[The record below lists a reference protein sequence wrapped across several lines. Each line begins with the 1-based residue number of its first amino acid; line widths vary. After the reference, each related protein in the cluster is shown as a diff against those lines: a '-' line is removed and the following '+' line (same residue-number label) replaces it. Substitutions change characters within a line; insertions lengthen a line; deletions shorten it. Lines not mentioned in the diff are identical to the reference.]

1 MGLFVNIMAGD
12 WLKIEK
18 ATSSK
23 REVLVIAAELG
34 IHPDHAFGMCFRFW
48 SWCDDNLADGHARG
62 VTKTILDRAIGH
74 DGFAQAVINAGWLID
89 LGDAIQIPNFNRHLS
104 QSAKNRALAS
114 ERKRNQR
121 AESHGEVTQK
131 SRPDRD
137 GSVTRE
143 EKRRDCKYIERE
155 GWTDGPDSEWVTL
168 AKEGKSLE
176 SIAAKIQV
184 SVDSLMDTGRE
195 ALMNQE
201 TIDLWAHSRV
211 ANQWCASKGKALTSE
226 TVRADMHSFAMNA
239 HESKRKQNH
248 AKDRKP
254 TSRNDNTA
262 NAGRASA
269 FAKIGKLES

>member
-1 MGLFVNIMAGD
+1 MAGD

-131 SRPDRD
+131 SRSDRD
-137 GSVTRE
+137 RNVTRE
-143 EKRRDCKYIERE
+143 EKRREDEERDNASGSNLPE
-155 GWTDGPDSEWVTL
+155 SQSHIL
-168 AKEGKSLE
+168 AREGKSLE
-176 SIAAKIQV
+176 SLAARIGIQV
-184 SVDSLMDTGRE
+184 EKFTDHGKSL
-195 ALMNQE
+195 LMSEE
-201 TIDLWAHSRV
+201 TVRRWADSRV
-211 ANQWCASKGKALTSE
+211 AHDWCCAKGNALND
-226 TVRADMHSFAMNA
+226 RNWPADMACFASIS
-239 HESKRKQNH
+239 HEITRKQNH